1 MLFMCKIFMLC
12 FQMLS
17 EKKFFLQEMAGG
29 GGWAG
34 ASLLPLPL
42 STPFVYGPEIT
53 FLNDYL
59 KFLTFIVLRMRR
71 KL

>member
-1 MLFMCKIFMLC
+1 MLFMCKSFMLC

-17 EKKFFLQEMAGG
+17 EKKIFLQEMVGG

-34 ASLLPLPL
+34 ASLLPLLL
-42 STPFVYGPEIT
+42 SAPFVYGPEIT

-59 KFLTFIVLRMRR
+59 KFLTLIVLCMRR